1 MVSAAEVSAIQGH
14 WNANVKPNMQAV
26 ANLLFVKYFTANPAD
41 QALFKSFA
49 GVPIGDLSSN
59 AAFSAQ
65 TLAVLSYVDKV
76 VDGLGSNAV
85 QLMKDQVEPH
95 KARNIS
101 VDTINKMFVFLPGF
115 IGENGGNAACVA
127 AWKAAGAELYGAM
140 K

>member
-14 WNANVKPNMQAV
+14 WNANVKPNLQAV
-26 ANLLFVKYFTANPAD
+26 ANALFVSYFTANPGD

-49 GVPIGDLSSN
+49 GVPIGQLSGN
-59 AAFSAQ
+59 ADFNKQ
-65 TLAVLSYVDKV
+65 TLAVVSYVDKV
-76 VDGLGSNAV
+76 VAGLGGNAN

-101 VDTINKMFVFLPGF
+101 IDTINKMFVFLPGF
-115 IGENGGNAACVA
+115 IGKNGGDAACVA
-127 AWKAAGAELYGAM
+127 AWKAAGAELYSAM